1 MMQGAMSSVIIISA
15 LLIVVSHSAPVEND
29 IDNAEDIKVT
39 FTVPS
44 LLISILAV

>member
-1 MMQGAMSSVIIISA
+1 MMQGAMSLVIIISA

-29 IDNAEDIKVT
+29 MDNTEDLKVT

-44 LLISILAV
+44 LLISTLTV